1 MSQPETTNF
10 KYENIEKVNTQ
21 RGRRIVRKVSIKHG
35 KGYKSISRYHKRKH
49 TGTIK
54 KTLKAAEIQMI
65 KLGKFIPGLFN
76 DCKTCSKII
85 KKNKTRK
92 QNRK

>member
-1 MSQPETTNF
+1 MSPQQLQAF
-10 KYENIEKVNTQ
+10 KYENVEQVNTQ
-21 RGRRIVRKVSIKHG
+21 SGGKIVRKVSIKQG

-54 KTLKAAEIQMI
+54 KNLKAAEIQMI

-76 DCKTCSKII
+76 MRPI
-85 KKNKTRK
+85 NKTRRNNNK
-92 QNRK
+92 

>member
-1 MSQPETTNF
+1 MPAHQLKDF
-10 KYENIEKVNTQ
+10 KYENIEQVNTQ
-21 RGRRIVRKVSIKHG
+21 SGGRIVRKVSIKQG

-65 KLGKFIPGLFN
+65 KIGKFIPGLFN
-76 DCKTCSKII
+76 NCKTCSKRTN
-85 KKNKTRK
+85 NKTRT
-92 QNRK
+92 RKH

>member
-1 MSQPETTNF
+1 MSAPQLKEDF
-10 KYENIEKVNTQ
+10 KYENIEQVSTQ
-21 RGRRIVRKVSIKHG
+21 GGGKIVRKVSIKQG

-54 KTLKAAEIQMI
+54 KNLKAAEIQMI

-76 DCKTCSKII
+76 DCKTCYN
-85 KKNKTRK
+85 NKTRK
-92 QNRK
+92 QKHKY

>member
-1 MSQPETTNF
+1 MSTPILQDY
-10 KYENIEKVNTQ
+10 KYDNIEQVKTQ
-21 RGRRIVRKVSIKHG
+21 AGGKIVRKVSIKNG

-54 KTLKAAEIQMI
+54 KNLKTAEIQMI

-76 DCKTCSKII
+76 DCKTCSKRIN
-85 KKNKTRK
+85 NKTRK
-92 QNRK
+92 QKHK

>member
-1 MSQPETTNF
+1 MSIQLKDF
-10 KYENIEKVNTQ
+10 KYNNVEIKNQSGGK
-21 RGRRIVRKVSIKHG
+21 IVRKVSIKQG

-54 KTLKAAEIQMI
+54 KNLKDAEIQMI

-76 DCKTCSKII
+76 DCKTCSKRMN
-85 KKNKTRK
+85 NKTRK
-92 QNRK
+92 QKRQ

>member
-1 MSQPETTNF
+1 MSPQQLAF
-10 KYENIEKVNTQ
+10 KYDNIEEVNTQ
-21 RGRRIVRKVSIKHG
+21 SGGKIVRKVSIKQG

-54 KTLKAAEIQMI
+54 KNLKAAEIQMI

-76 DCKTCSKII
+76 DCKTCSNN
-85 KKNKTRK
+85 KKRSSTRK
-92 QNRK
+92 QKRK

>member
-1 MSQPETTNF
+1 MSQPQTNKF
-10 KYENIEKVNTQ
+10 EYDNTEIVDNQ
-21 RGRRIVRKVSIKHG
+21 SGGKIVRKVSIKQG

-54 KTLKAAEIQMI
+54 KNLKAAEIQMI

-76 DCKTCSKII
+76 DCKTCSKRIN
-85 KKNKTRK
+85 NKTRK
-92 QNRK
+92 QKRKY